1 MYLALKVTFCVQVYG
16 AIWLRR
22 YFPVNFFLTIFFTS
36 LGIAVMGYHPGLE
49 DDGIYLSAIQ
59 ADLNPSL
66 YPHDA
71 AFFQLQMRTS
81 IFPNMMAHFV
91 GVTGMPL
98 AWSELLWQL
107 ISIFLIIWGCWSIV
121 SRLFEEST
129 ARWAGV
135 AMVAAMFTL
144 PVTGTALLI
153 VDQYLHPRVMAMALI
168 MLAVS
173 RILAGKSWQA
183 VPLLALGFLIHPLMG
198 ALGITFCCILA
209 LTCFEPF
216 RARLRILRKRL
227 GSYAATSAAAFIPL
241 GWVFATPSKTWLEIT
256 RSRHCLHLYQWT
268 WYEWLG
274 VIGPLVLFW
283 LLWRIAR
290 KRGETALARFAM
302 AVVIYCVFQQAVAMV
317 ILLPQAPAGLS
328 ALEPMRYLHLV
339 YIFIA
344 LIGGC
349 LLGKYLLKG
358 SVWRWAVFLVA
369 INGGMFVTQRLEFS
383 SSEHLELP
391 GRTSDNP
398 WLQAFAWIRQ
408 NTPTDAYFALDPEY
422 LAAPGEDYHSFRAMA
437 ERSQLADNIKD
448 TSVATLVP
456 ELGEVWKQQ
465 AEAQKGWTHFQLAD
479 FERLKAEFGV
489 DWVLVSFPQP
499 VGLNCEWHNESL
511 SVCQIP

>member
-1 MYLALKVTFCVQVYG
+1 
-16 AIWLRR
+16 
-22 YFPVNFFLTIFFTS
+22 
-36 LGIAVMGYHPGLE
+36 
-49 DDGIYLSAIQ
+49 
-59 ADLNPSL
+59 
-66 YPHDA
+66 
-71 AFFQLQMRTS
+71 
-81 IFPNMMAHFV
+81 
-91 GVTGMPL
+91 
-98 AWSELLWQL
+98 
-107 ISIFLIIWGCWSIV
+107 
-121 SRLFEEST
+121 
-129 ARWAGV
+129 
-135 AMVAAMFTL
+135 
-144 PVTGTALLI
+144 
-153 VDQYLHPRVMAMALI
+153 
-168 MLAVS
+168 
-173 RILAGKSWQA
+173 
-183 VPLLALGFLIHPLMG
+183 
-198 ALGITFCCILA
+198 
-209 LTCFEPF
+209 
-216 RARLRILRKRL
+216 
-227 GSYAATSAAAFIPL
+227 
-241 GWVFATPSKTWLEIT
+241 
-256 RSRHCLHLYQWT
+256 
-268 WYEWLG
+268 
-274 VIGPLVLFW
+274 
-283 LLWRIAR
+283 
-290 KRGETALARFAM
+290 
-302 AVVIYCVFQQAVAMV
+302 MV
-317 ILLPQAPAGLS
+317 ILLPQAPAGLI

>member
-1 MYLALKVTFCVQVYG
+1 MRFAF
-16 AIWLRR
+16 LRR
-22 YFPVNFFLTIFFTS
+22 WKYKQPFALLFFS
-36 LGIAVMGYHPGLE
+36 GIGFLVAGYHPALE
-49 DDGIYLSAIQ
+49 DDGIYLSAIK

-81 IFPNMMAHFV
+81 IFPNLMAHFV

-98 AWSELLWQL
+98 AWAELLWQL
-107 ISIFLIIWGCWSIV
+107 VSIFLIIWGCWSIL
-121 SRLFEEST
+121 SRLFKESA
-129 ARWAGV
+129 ARWGGV
-135 AMVAAMFTL
+135 ALVAAMFTL

-168 MLAVS
+168 MLGVS

-209 LTCFEPF
+209 LTCFGPF
-216 RARLRILRKRL
+216 QAHLCTFRKRL
-227 GSYAATSAAAFIPL
+227 GANAASSAVAFVPL
-241 GWVFATPSKTWLEIT
+241 GWVFSPPSQAWIDIS

-339 YIFIA
+339 YLFMA
-344 LIGGC
+344 LIGGAY
-349 LLGKYLLKG
+349 LGKYLLKG
-358 SVWRWAVFLVA
+358 SVWRWAAFLLVF
-369 INGGMFVTQRLEFS
+369 NGSMFLAQRLQYS
-383 SSEHLELP
+383 GSEHLELP
-391 GRTSDNP
+391 GRTSANP
-398 WLQAFAWIRQ
+398 WLQAFTWIRQ
-408 NTPTDAYFALDPEY
+408 NTPSDAYFALDPEY
-422 LAAPGEDYHSFRAMA
+422 LAAPEEDYHSFRAQA

-456 ELGEVWKQQ
+456 ELDEAWKRQT
-465 AEAQKGWTHFQLAD
+465 EAQKGWSHFQLAD

-489 DWVLVSFPQP
+489 DWVLVSYPQP
-499 VGLNCEWHNESL
+499 AGLKCRWHNDLL
-511 SVCQIP
+511 SVCQLP